1 MNDLTGK
8 INGSLG
14 EPHAGLV
21 GIVDCA
27 INTVAKPK
35 FLSEADRESASASL
49 KSMANHFV
57 NDCTVVIVSERRG
70 NGLLEV
76 ETFSED
82 DGWHVNLTLVVTLTV
97 GHLIIFH
104 QGSVQSKSC
113 SRILLGRP
121 TII

>member
-8 INGSLG
+8 INSSLG

-27 INTVAKPK
+27 INAVAKPK

-49 KSMANHFV
+49 ESMAHHLF
-57 NDCTVVIVSERRG
+57 NDCTVVIVSERWG
-70 NGLLEV
+70 DGQLEI

-82 DGWHVNLTLVVTLTV
+82 DGWHVNLTLVITLIV

-104 QGSVQSKSC
+104 
-113 SRILLGRP
+113 
-121 TII
+121 